1 MRNGGTSEKKWQLHI
16 LTLFYT
22 LTQWRQ
28 SHFLALWSLDEQK
41 NNVVANARVRR
52 EEAGRRRFER
62 WLSSPPKHGFDTKE
76 IKKYKFTN
84 LLTRCDTQFAFCNW
98 FLALLALGPTGCGI
112 LEVVGRAFDYCVHG
126 GCCEMLCRGDD
137 SECDMI
143 GAPPLLFIRDV
154 SLFQRSWRLHNAA

>member
-1 MRNGGTSEKKWQLHI
+1 MHVWGEKK
-16 LTLFYT
+16 
-22 LTQWRQ
+22 RG
-28 SHFLALWSLDEQK
+28 DEDLNGDCPLPQ
-41 NNVVANARVRR
+41 NNA
-52 EEAGRRRFER
+52 
-62 WLSSPPKHGFDTKE
+62 GFDTKE

-126 GCCEMLCRGDD
+126 GCCVVGDD

-154 SLFQRSWRLHNAA
+154 RLFQRSWRLLRSVVCVE